1 MSENLLRV
9 QPIRNGTVIDH
20 IKSRRGRKILD
31 VLNLSESG
39 TTISLLMNVPS
50 KKQNRKDIIKVED
63 RELSEDEIEKLALLS
78 PKARVNI
85 IRNYA
90 VADKKMV
97 EILWASTRE
106 PYNYTQAQQLGCQI
120 ITMPPKVIEK
130 VSKFGKSF
138 DQLTKDTVKAFL
150 ADSKKSRF
158 SL

>member
-97 EILWASTRE
+97 EIPERISGTVHCSNDNCISNNERGVSSNFKLIDKETH
-106 PYNYTQAQQLGCQI
+106 QI
-120 ITMPPKVIEK
+120 QCTYCGRKIEEDK
-130 VSKFGKSF
+130 
-138 DQLTKDTVKAFL
+138 LNFL
-150 ADSKKSRF
+150 
-158 SL
+158 

>member
-20 IKSRRGRKILD
+20 IKSGRGRKILE

-78 PKARVNI
+78 PKARINI

-90 VADKKMV
+90 VAEKKKV
-97 EILWASTRE
+97 EIPEIISGTVHCSNDNCISNNERSAT
-106 PYNYTQAQQLGCQI
+106 TQFKLLDSENLRIQCIYCGRKI
-120 ITMPPKVIEK
+120 DEDEI
-130 VSKFGKSF
+130 SF
-138 DQLTKDTVKAFL
+138 L
-150 ADSKKSRF
+150 
-158 SL
+158 

>member
-20 IKSRRGRKILD
+20 IKPGRGRIILD
-31 VLNLSESG
+31 VLNLSGSG

-50 KKQNRKDIIKVED
+50 KKQERKDIIKVED

-97 EILWASTRE
+97 EI
-106 PYNYTQAQQLGCQI
+106 P
-120 ITMPPKVIEK
+120 EK
-130 VSKFGKSF
+130 IS
-138 DQLTKDTVKAFL
+138 
-150 ADSKKSRF
+150 
-158 SL
+158 

>member
-20 IKSRRGRKILD
+20 IKSGRGRKILE

-63 RELSEDEIEKLALLS
+63 RELNEDEIEKLALLS
-78 PKARVNI
+78 PNARINI

-90 VADKKMV
+90 VAEKKKV
-97 EILWASTRE
+97 EIPEIISGTVHCSNDNCISNNERSAT
-106 PYNYTQAQQLGCQI
+106 TQFKL
-120 ITMPPKVIEK
+120 
-130 VSKFGKSF
+130 
-138 DQLTKDTVKAFL
+138 L
-150 ADSKKSRF
+150 DSENLRIQCIYL
-158 SL
+158 SLIHI